1 MADKPE
7 VRARRYR
14 LMWNDVKYEPG
25 ELKVVAYGAD
35 GKKVGETSIHTA
47 GKAAAVALK
56 ADKTVLAADG
66 EDLAYVTVSLVD
78 KDGNELPT
86 ASDNISVE
94 VSGAA
99 SFRGICNGDATWCS
113 HSQGCRQE
121 QQECE
126 ACKRGD
132 SSEVNK
138 TASPPNCLTPN
149 PSPKERGVIRLFPYT
164 KQPTDFRFIA

>member
-1 MADKPE
+1 
-7 VRARRYR
+7 
-14 LMWNDVKYEPG
+14 MWNDVKYEPG

-35 GKKVGETSIHTA
+35 GNKVGETSIHTA

-56 ADKTVLAADG
+56 ADKNVLAADG

-99 SFRGICNGDATWCS
+99 SFRGICNGDATS
-113 HSQGCRQE
+113 L
-121 QQECE
+121 
-126 ACKRGD
+126 
-132 SSEVNK
+132 EVFTQPRMKLFGGKLVVTLQAANAPGVATLKVVDKSNK
-138 TASPPNCLTPN
+138 NVKPASVEIQV
-149 PSPKERGVIRLFPYT
+149 K
-164 KQPTDFRFIA
+164 